1 MGKESIKL
9 LKGTLEVMVLKALS
23 WGPLHGYA
31 VSRWI
36 EDMGGGVFEI
46 QEGALYPALRRMEG
60 RGWVDS
66 QWALT
71 DTGREARVYRL
82 TAEGRK
88 RLRSEAADWERYST
102 AMARVLG
109 ATGPVMEDG

>member
-1 MGKESIKL
+1 MKL

-36 EDMGGGVFEI
+36 EERGRGVFEI

-60 RGWVDS
+60 RGWVS
-66 QWALT
+66 SEWAVT
-71 DTGREARVYRL
+71 DTGREARVYQL
-82 TAEGRK
+82 TGEGRR
-88 RLRSEAADWERYST
+88 RLRNESADWERYSA

-109 ATGPVMEDG
+109 ATDPAVEEA

>member
-1 MGKESIKL
+1 MGDQAIRL

-31 VSRWI
+31 ISRWI
-36 EDMGGGVFEI
+36 EEAAEGVFEI

-60 RGWVDS
+60 RGWVES
-66 QWALT
+66 EWMLT

-82 TAEGRK
+82 TAEGRR
-88 RLRSEAADWERYST
+88 RLRNEASHWARYSA
-102 AMARVLG
+102 AMGRVLG
-109 ATGPVMEDG
+109 ATSASLGEG

>member
-1 MGKESIKL
+1 MPDEPVRL

-60 RGWVDS
+60 RGWVS
-66 QWALT
+66 SEWVVT
-71 DTGREARVYRL
+71 ETGRDARMYRL
-82 TAEGRK
+82 TAEGRH
-88 RLRSEAADWERYST
+88 RLRSEAKDWARYSA
-102 AMARVLG
+102 AMARVLDAQNPALG
-109 ATGPVMEDG
+109 DG

>member
-1 MGKESIKL
+1 MTASMKL

-36 EDMGGGVFEI
+36 EAATGGTFEV
-46 QEGALYPALRRMEG
+46 QEGALYPALRRMES
-60 RGWVDS
+60 RGWVRS
-66 QWALT
+66 EWALT
-71 DTGREARVYRL
+71 ETGREARVYRL

-88 RLRSEAADWERYST
+88 RLRAEASSWSRYAA
-102 AMARVLG
+102 AMSRVLE
-109 ATGPVMEDG
+109 AESPVVEERP

>member
-1 MGKESIKL
+1 MTDHAIKL
-9 LKGTLEVMVLKALS
+9 LKGTLDVMVLKALS

-36 EDMGGGVFEI
+36 ENLGDGVFAI

-60 RGWVDS
+60 RGWVS
-66 QWALT
+66 SEWSVT
-71 DTGREARVYRL
+71 DTGREARIYRL

-88 RLRSEAADWERYST
+88 QLRSEAADWERYSA

-109 ATGPVMEDG
+109 ATGPALEDG